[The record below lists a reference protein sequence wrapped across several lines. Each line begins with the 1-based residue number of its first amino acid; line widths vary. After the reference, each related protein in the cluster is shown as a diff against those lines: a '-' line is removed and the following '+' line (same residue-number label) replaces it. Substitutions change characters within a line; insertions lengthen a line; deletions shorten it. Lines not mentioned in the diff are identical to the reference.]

1 MRVFYKY
8 ISHITERYPNVDFV
22 VFQPTGECAKAMSG
36 SPIKIKPNYRIIE
49 LAYTSTL
56 KRLRERHHVYSEKL
70 GSFGLPMRSR
80 EEIEELEKKN
90 LEI

>member
-1 MRVFYKY
+1 MLNGQSIYMIVKINSF
-8 ISHITERYPNVDFV
+8 IS
-22 VFQPTGECAKAMSG
+22 
-36 SPIKIKPNYRIIE
+36 NYRIIE